1 MLLAIGL
8 SLAGCA
14 QKAKTV
20 QVGAAQFLAES
31 NAAIDG
37 IDALWRAEVTA
48 PPLPAGEAADKF
60 VQLVE
65 GSKQPITNATL
76 AVLLNPGAVSAAGSE
91 REWQALLDRLRRQY
105 ATFAAIFASLDRGS
119 VLAAPAVGRA
129 IPTLDPLI
137 AQMAAFART
146 LQDHPAMF
154 VAERAALAADIERV
168 RDDPRLAAAQRR
180 SELLRLRQNLIDLAA
195 AEQRMTAETTAQC
208 LKAARLGLE
217 LRKLLAAYDTLTA
230 DDLSAGLAVAFQVAG
245 TVSGRD
251 LSGLRAKTD
260 GVVAE
265 LTATPELKA
274 LLDAALAA
282 VGTGIGKARGA
293 S

>member
-1 MLLAIGL
+1 MLFVLGVAV
-8 SLAGCA
+8 AGCA

-76 AVLLNPGAVSAAGSE
+76 AILLNPGAISAAGSE

-105 ATFAAIFASLDRGS
+105 AAFASIFDTLDRGS
-119 VLAAPAVGRA
+119 LLAAPAVGRA

-154 VAERAALAADIERV
+154 VAERAALAADIERA
-168 RDDPRLAAAQRR
+168 RDDPRLAAGQRR
-180 SELLRLRQNLIDLAA
+180 SELLRLRQKLVDLAA

-217 LRKLLAAYDTLTA
+217 LRRLLADYDTLTA
-230 DDLSAGLAVAFQVAG
+230 DDLAEGLAVAFQVAG

-260 GVVAE
+260 GVIAE

-274 LLDAALAA
+274 LLDAALAE
-282 VGTGIGKARGA
+282 VGAGIGKARGG